1 MNGAPLNTGTTGVLM
16 TLQDNGNVGIGT
28 AQPHFTLEVN
38 GSVGMPGGGAWTNSS
53 DLRLKR
59 DVQPLQS
66 ALHKL
71 LNLRG
76 VRYRWQEPAKH
87 GNLTGEQMGFVAQE
101 VEAVFPEWVSTNPDG
116 LKDLTIRGLE
126 ALVVEAFRELNKKI
140 EALERKHATS

>member
-1 MNGAPLNTGTTGVLM
+1 M
-16 TLQDNGNVGIGT
+16 
-28 AQPHFTLEVN
+28 
-38 GSVGMPGGGAWTNSS
+38 WTNSS

-59 DVQPLQS
+59 DVQPLQG

-87 GNLTGEQMGFVAQE
+87 GNLTGDQMGFVAQE

-126 ALVVEAFRELNKKI
+126 ALVVEAFRELNNKI
-140 EALERKHATS
+140 EALEQQRPLCNVLMSCGGRALARADPM